1 MEFIVMYFLF
11 YGYVCPSCFEMFAIR
26 SYEKSVIYWK

>member
-11 YGYVCPSCFEMFAIR
+11 YGYVCPSCFEMFALSNGKVSELR
-26 SYEKSVIYWK
+26 

>member
-11 YGYVCPSCFEMFAIR
+11 YGYVRAVLKCLHLVNGKVSELR
-26 SYEKSVIYWK
+26 

>member
-11 YGYVCPSCFEMFAIR
+11 YGYAVRAVLKCLHLVNGKVSELR
-26 SYEKSVIYWK
+26 